1 MILPISNG
9 VQQLAG
15 VSWSWQWTVFN
26 DQEAAT
32 EATAFLDFTA
42 VSGRIHYTPPTPP
55 GHFVARTKPYHYTG
69 EEQ

>member
-1 MILPISNG
+1 MSLTIVNLVS
-9 VQQLAG
+9 LAPPFLLTEL
-15 VSWSWQWTVFN
+15 V
-26 DQEAAT
+26 EADAT
-32 EATAFLDFTA
+32 EATAFLDFTV